1 MLNHLLRLY
10 RDDQAA
16 TAAEYAV
23 LLALILV
30 AIISAINAVG
40 NGTRASGPMMRAGS
54 KTAARDSTA
63 TGGLSIVALRR
74 LSLDFRLVSPASA
87 VLIG

>member
-16 TAAEYAV
+16 TAVEYAV

-30 AIISAINAVG
+30 AVISAINAVG
-40 NGTRASGPMMRAGS
+40 NTSSVIWANDAN
-54 KTAARDSTA
+54 KINTA
-63 TGGLSIVALRR
+63 TGGS
-74 LSLDFRLVSPASA
+74 
-87 VLIG
+87 

>member
-16 TAAEYAV
+16 TAVEYAV

-30 AIISAINAVG
+30 ALISTI
-40 NGTRASGPMMRAGS
+40 
-54 KTAARDSTA
+54 TALGDSTHGIWA
-63 TGGLSIVALRR
+63 SDTSQIQTALG
-74 LSLDFRLVSPASA
+74 S
-87 VLIG
+87 